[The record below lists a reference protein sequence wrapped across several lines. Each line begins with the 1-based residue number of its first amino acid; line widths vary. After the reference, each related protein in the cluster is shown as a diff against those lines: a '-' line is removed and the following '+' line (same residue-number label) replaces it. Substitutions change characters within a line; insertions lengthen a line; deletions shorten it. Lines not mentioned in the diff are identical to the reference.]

1 MRQALVPT
9 ALAAALAL
17 AGCGS
22 ESLSDASDGAT
33 PVIATATVAYD
44 PSNGVLPVPNDLLFS
59 GTTDG
64 TLNLPVDDP
73 TDGADPY
80 VALSTLDGWSTT
92 APFTISIQ
100 VPTGVTLDATSV
112 VQGVRIFETVFGGP
126 TAPGACAQVPQGAA
140 CQVAAELIF
149 GEDFAASIR
158 GNAVAVVP
166 LKPLKAKTGYL
177 VVLTEGLKDSLGRSV
192 GASSTYRLV
201 KQDLA
206 TKPLGSASQRQLQ
219 GLVNSFEAALAAA
232 GVAPESVIYSGAM
245 TTQSTADVLGVARLL
260 MAGELQKAQQGGSSA
275 LTLSMPIAADQTSA
289 DALIAGGLLDP
300 SNPAHAQAIA
310 VGNTATVMTANLT
323 LPYMLEYPNPTTNCP
338 PSELVTTGS
347 CAGVSSAWQAL
358 GDSPVTIL
366 GALNSGALTA
376 EKVVEDCG
384 LDSAAELANPANL
397 VGCQIVLPQ
406 GQLDRERN
414 LTKFNP
420 LPLIRQWQSVP
431 VLITL
436 PDADAVN
443 ALRAAQLNI
452 PVEELPEQARLVK
465 PLAGWPTV
473 IFAHGITSSKEGLHA
488 IAGSLAMAGLAA
500 IAIDQPLHGERGV
513 KFNDDEIYEI
523 SASAGLKSGADGDPY
538 QNASALVYANLASL
552 TTVRDNLR
560 QSASDYLALRA
571 GISYL
576 SAGQAAVPMSPT
588 FDASKVSILGH
599 SLGASVATVT
609 TAMANAPLLDPAT
622 GEPLPFNPFALRAAT
637 LAMPGGGL
645 AGVFGTSPTFGP
657 LVEAGLTASDSF
669 AEAVGMTLEELEAL
683 KTAAPEQY
691 DALLTQAYPAF
702 YSQFAFAA
710 QTVIESGDAIN
721 FAATLAATTAAVH
734 AIEVVGNGDDNLADR
749 VIPNATRPANMH
761 PRLAA
766 TVLPLAGTEPLLAQ
780 MGLSA
785 GVDMSTGDGSTAVAG
800 LVRFLVGHHG
810 SLLDPSAQEGIA
822 PDPLAAAAATTE
834 MQTQV
839 ANYHATGGKLLKI
852 TNGDLVAP
860 PAM

>member
-22 ESLSDASDGAT
+22 ESLSDATEDAE
-33 PVIATATVAYD
+33 PVVVTATVAYD

-100 VPTGVTLDATSV
+100 VPAGITLDTASV

-140 CQVAAELIF
+140 CQVVDELTF
-149 GEDFAASIR
+149 GEDFAASIT

-177 VVLTEGLKDSLGRSV
+177 VVLTDGLKDSLARSV
-192 GASSTYRLV
+192 GASATYRLV

-206 TKPLGSASQRQLQ
+206 TKPLGSPSQRQLQ
-219 GLVNSFEAALAAA
+219 GLINSFEAALSAA
-232 GVAPESVIYSGAM
+232 GIAPESIIYSGAM
-245 TTQSTADVLGVARLL
+245 TTQSTADALGVARLL

-289 DALIAGGLLDP
+289 DALIDAGLLDP

-310 VGNTATVMTANLT
+310 IGDTALVMNADLT

-338 PSELVTTGS
+338 PAELVATGS

-414 LTKFNP
+414 LTMFNP

-436 PDADAVN
+436 PNADAVN
-443 ALRAAQLNI
+443 ALRAAQAGI
-452 PVEELPEQARLVK
+452 PVESLPEQARLVK

-473 IFAHGITSSKEGLHA
+473 IFAHGISSSKEGVHA
-488 IAGSLAMAGLAA
+488 IAGSLAMAGLAT
-500 IAIDQPLHGERGV
+500 IAIDQPLHGERSV
-513 KFNDDEIYEI
+513 DFNNDDIYEI
-523 SASAGLKSGADGDPY
+523 SASSALISGAENDPF
-538 QNASALVYANLASL
+538 QNASPLVYANLSSL

-588 FDASKVSILGH
+588 FDATKVSILGH
-599 SLGASVATVT
+599 SLGASAATVT
-609 TAMANAPLLDPAT
+609 TAIANAPLLDPAT
-622 GEPLPFNPFALRAAT
+622 GEPLAFNPFALQAIT

-645 AGVFGTSPTFGP
+645 AGVLGTSPSLGP
-657 LVEAGLTASDSF
+657 LVEAGLTASESF
-669 AEAVGMTLEELEAL
+669 AEVVGMSAEAL
-683 KTAAPEQY
+683 ATLKSSAPEQY
-691 DALLTQAYPAF
+691 DALLNQAYPPF
-702 YSQFAFAA
+702 YAQFAFAA
-710 QTVIESGDAIN
+710 QTAIESGDAIN
-721 FAATLAATTAAVH
+721 YAATLAATTPAIH
-734 AIEVVGNGDDNLADR
+734 AIEVVGNGDDSLTDR
-749 VIPNATRPANMH
+749 SIPNRTSPENVYS
-761 PRLAA
+761 RLAA
-766 TVLPLAGTEPLLAQ
+766 TVLPLSGTEPLMAQ
-780 MGLSA
+780 MGLA
-785 GVDMSTGDGSTAVAG
+785 NGIDISTGDGTEPVAG
-800 LVRFLVGHHG
+800 LVRFVAGHHS
-810 SLLDPSAQEGIA
+810 SLLDPSAKAEA
-822 PDPLAAAAATTE
+822 PDPALAAAATTE

-839 ANYHATGGKLLKI
+839 ANFHATGGKLLKI

-860 PAM
+860 AM

>member
-22 ESLSDASDGAT
+22 ESLSDASEGAT

-140 CQVAAELIF
+140 CQVAAELTF

-177 VVLTEGLKDSLGRSV
+177 VVLTDGLKDSLGRSV

-260 MAGELQKAQQGGSSA
+260 MAGELQRGGSSA

-406 GQLDRERN
+406 GQLDAQRN

-443 ALRAAQLNI
+443 ALRAAQAGI
-452 PVEELPEQARLVK
+452 PVESLPESARLVK

-488 IAGSLAMAGLAA
+488 IAGSLAMAGLAT
-500 IAIDQPLHGERGV
+500 IAIDQPLHGARSV
-513 KFNDDEIYEI
+513 DFNSDGIFEI
-523 SASAGLKSGADGDPY
+523 SASSGLKSGAEDDPY

-721 FAATLAATTAAVH
+721 YAATLAATTAAVH

-749 VIPNATRPANMH
+749 VIPNSTTPANVH
-761 PRLAA
+761 PRLASV
-766 TVLPLAGTEPLLAQ
+766 VLPLAGTEPLLAQ

-785 GVDMSTGDGSTAVAG
+785 GVDMTTGDGSDAVAG
-800 LVRFLVGHHG
+800 LVRFLAGHHG
-810 SLLDPSAQEGIA
+810 SLLDPSTKTEA
-822 PDPLAAAAATTE
+822 PDPALTAAATTE

-839 ANYHATGGKLLKI
+839 ANFHATGGALLRI
-852 TNGDLVAP
+852 TNGDLIA